1 MSFEYWGYHLMLDC
15 RGGVIDRV
23 RDGENIKGFAKDL
36 VEQIDMKAFG
46 EPIVEHFATHNPEA
60 AGYSLLQL
68 IETSNIA
75 GHFVDKNGD
84 FYLDVFSCK
93 DFDINIVK
101 QVVIRWF
108 DPENIKISY
117 FTRQA

>member
-1 MSFEYWGYHLMLDC
+1 MKYEYWGHHLMLDC
-15 RGGVIDRV
+15 RSGDIARV
-23 RDGENIKGFAKDL
+23 KDGENIKQFAKDL
-36 VEQIDMKAFG
+36 VNKIEMTAFG
-46 EPIVEHFATHNPEA
+46 DPIVEHFATHNPEA

-84 FYLDVFSCK
+84 FYLDIFSCK
-93 DFDINIVK
+93 EFDIEVA
-101 QVVIRWF
+101 QDVVEHWF
-108 DPENIKISY
+108 NPENIKVSY

>member
-1 MSFEYWGYHLMLDC
+1 MKYEYWGHHLMLDC
-15 RGGVIDRV
+15 RAGDLELV
-23 RDGENIKGFAKDL
+23 RDGENIKQFVKDL
-36 VEQIDMKAFG
+36 VNNIEMTAYGD
-46 EPIVEHFATHNPEA
+46 PIVEHFATHNPEA

-84 FYLDVFSCK
+84 FYLDIFSCK
-93 DFDINIVK
+93 EFDIEVAK
-101 QVVIRWF
+101 DVVENWF
-108 DPENIKISY
+108 NPENIKVSY

>member
-1 MSFEYWGYHLMLDC
+1 MSYVYWGYHLMLDC
-15 RGGVIDRV
+15 RAGNVDRV
-23 RDGENIKGFAKDL
+23 RDGGNITEFAKDL
-36 VEQIDMKAFG
+36 VVKIDMKAVG

-93 DFDINIVK
+93 PFDIEVVK
-101 QVVIRWF
+101 SVVAEWF
-108 DPENIKISY
+108 NPENIKVSY

>member
-1 MSFEYWGYHLMLDC
+1 MAYVYWGYHVMLDC
-15 RGGVIDRV
+15 RAGDLDRV
-23 RDGENIKGFAKDL
+23 RSGEVITEFAKDL
-36 VEQIDMKAFG
+36 VVQIDMKAVG

-93 DFDINIVK
+93 PFEIETVK
-101 QVVIRWF
+101 EVVAKHF
-108 DPENIKISY
+108 NPENIKVSY